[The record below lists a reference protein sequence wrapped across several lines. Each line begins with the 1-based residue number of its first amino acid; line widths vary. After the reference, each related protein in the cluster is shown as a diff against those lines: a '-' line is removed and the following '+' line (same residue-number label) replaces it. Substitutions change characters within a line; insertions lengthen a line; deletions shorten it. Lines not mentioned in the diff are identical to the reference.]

1 MEKVRKIVSLSLE
14 ARAKAG
20 IKVRQPL
27 LTLRVKSGPNHE
39 SLITLIKD
47 EVNVKEIIFDANLS
61 EPVLL
66 DTTITPELKKEGQA
80 RELIRTIQEMRK
92 KLGLNPGDEVALLVE
107 TDQKGQE
114 LIETF
119 RSDITKTATLQK
131 IDFAKNVS
139 GEKVSIDELSF
150 TLKLRK

>member
-1 MEKVRKIVSLSLE
+1 
-14 ARAKAG
+14 
-20 IKVRQPL
+20 
-27 LTLRVKSGPNHE
+27 
-39 SLITLIKD
+39 
-47 EVNVKEIIFDANLS
+47 
-61 EPVLL
+61 LL